1 MEEKILLKARQAF
14 TIKKIFCKRNSR
26 DFNFCIVVY
35 IYVCVCTWMC
45 VCVNVKSPV
54 QACHADHSIEPVRNI
69 IQTYRPRNDKD
80 FTMGIYTHRT
90 LKPNKETLY
99 HLFKDYIIYVFHHL
113 TGERR
118 LFTLICWCSNFKH
131 TIWYVE
137 SIWNKT
143 HLIDHGVTN
152 PKAVAGK
159 EGNCVKHRECT
170 IFTHLYTRTLYVM
183 FVIKST
189 LHDRKIKK

>member
-1 MEEKILLKARQAF
+1 
-14 TIKKIFCKRNSR
+14 
-26 DFNFCIVVY
+26 
-35 IYVCVCTWMC
+35 MC
-45 VCVNVKSPV
+45 VCVSMSNPSV
-54 QACHADHSIEPVRNI
+54 QDWYADHSIEPVRNI

-131 TIWYVE
+131 MVWYVE
-137 SIWNKT
+137 SIWGKI

-152 PKAVAGK
+152 PKAMAGK
-159 EGNCVKHRECT
+159 EGNCVWHRECS
-170 IFTHLYTRTLYVM
+170 ILTHTPEPFMWCLWSKAPWMTEKLKRNV
-183 FVIKST
+183 
-189 LHDRKIKK
+189 